1 VATATHA
8 AIHDRP
14 LTAATARASA
24 NPGLGG
30 DPLVLGLPLI
40 AVGAFALG
48 LQLVGYVN
56 VSSNGSPI
64 ALLIGASG
72 LGLLIAT
79 AWSGRISYQPA
90 SSPWASGQSLPTTV
104 LGVLASFF
112 VSYSVVVLGL
122 VHGWLGVQPAEVQH
136 TVALFQ
142 ISWLAVFVFLAIAS
156 VRLPAAFT
164 ALFAFFIA
172 ALALLLISTLGPS
185 VTAGKAAGVV
195 VLLIGLAAGYVFLAV
210 ASASSGGDEYPIGN
224 PIAR

>member
-8 AIHDRP
+8 AIHDESF
-14 LTAATARASA
+14 AAPAARASA
-24 NPGLGG
+24 NPSSGG

-72 LGLLIAT
+72 VGLLIAT
-79 AWSGRISYQPA
+79 AWSGRISYLLA

-104 LGVLASFF
+104 LGVLAAFF
-112 VSYSVVVLGL
+112 ISYSLLVLGL
-122 VHGWLGVQPAEVQH
+122 VHGWFAVQPSEVQH

-142 ISWLAVFVFLAIAS
+142 ISWLAAFAFLAIAS
-156 VRLPAAFT
+156 TRLPAAFT
-164 ALFAFFIA
+164 ALFAFFIV

-185 VTAGKAAGVV
+185 VTAGKIAGVV
-195 VLLIGLAAGYVFLAV
+195 VLLIGVAAGYVFLAV
-210 ASASSGGDEYPIGN
+210 ASASSGGGEYPIGN

>member
-1 VATATHA
+1 MATATHA
-8 AIHDRP
+8 VIREQP
-14 LTAATARASA
+14 LVASTTDASA
-24 NPGLGG
+24 SSGSSG

-72 LGLLIAT
+72 IGLLVAT
-79 AWSGRISYQPA
+79 AWSGRISQLPA
-90 SSPWASGQSLPTTV
+90 SSPWARGNSLPTTV

-112 VSYSVVVLGL
+112 ISYSALVLGL
-122 VHGWLGVQPAEVQH
+122 VHGWFAVQPTEVQH

-142 ISWLAVFVFLAIAS
+142 ISWLAAFAFLAIAS
-156 VRLPAAFT
+156 IRLPAAFT
-164 ALFAFFIA
+164 ALFAFFIV

-185 VTAGKAAGVV
+185 ATAGKIAGVV
-195 VLLIGLAAGYVFLAV
+195 VLLIGVAAGYVFLAV
-210 ASASSGGDEYPIGN
+210 ASASSGGYEYPIGN